1 MKFSM
6 KRKIMM
12 SEMMTTYFPTLL
24 LIIIPYATT
33 VFKPFFFEADLSVNL
48 TTLLVMTT
56 ISISKIEG
64 VPPTSVTKMIDYWL
78 CQLGHFTQV
87 ELLTAMEYLEEDQL
101 EKDKVF
107 ICHRLIEIG
116 K

>member
-1 MKFSM
+1 
-6 KRKIMM
+6 
-12 SEMMTTYFPTLL
+12 MT
-24 LIIIPYATT
+24 
-33 VFKPFFFEADLSVNL
+33 
-48 TTLLVMTT
+48 TT

-107 ICHRLIEIG
+107 ISHHLIEIG